1 MKICIYGA
9 GAIGGYIAVQLVNA
23 GYDVTLIARGQHL
36 DAIRKNGLTLHID
49 GEIRSAHCEATD
61 DPSSL
66 GVQDYVLV
74 TLKSH
79 SLPGIV
85 DSMQPLLGPDTTV
98 VSAVNGLPWW
108 YCHGLESPLGE
119 RHIEA
124 VDPGGNIWRTIGPE
138 RALGCVVYPSAEIV
152 SPGVVRHVSD
162 NKLSLGEPDGT
173 RSQRVKSLAAALMD
187 AGFKAPV
194 RTHLRDEIWI
204 KLWGNLSFNPLSA
217 LTGANLDALAK
228 DPGTRMI
235 ARQMMLEAQAIGE
248 RIGVRFSIDVD
259 QRIAGAAAVGAHRTS
274 MLQDLDLGRPLET
287 GALVESV
294 QELGHLVQLPTPTI
308 DIIHAMLLQRIA
320 VRDAGG

>member
-9 GAIGGYIAVQLVNA
+9 GAIGGYIVVQLANA
-23 GYDVTLIARGQHL
+23 GFDVTLIARGQHL

-49 GEIRSAHCEATD
+49 GEIRSAQCEATD

-85 DSMQPLLGPDTTV
+85 NSMQPLLGPDTAV
-98 VSAVNGLPWW
+98 VSAVNGIPWW

-124 VDPGGNIWRTIGPE
+124 VDPGGHIWRTIGPE

-152 SPGVVRHVSD
+152 SPGILRHISD
-162 NKLSLGEPDGT
+162 NKLSLGEPDGA
-173 RSQRVKSLAAALMD
+173 RSQRVKSLAAALME

-228 DPGTRMI
+228 DPGDEDDCP
-235 ARQMMLEAQAIGE
+235 AN
-248 RIGVRFSIDVD
+248 
-259 QRIAGAAAVGAHRTS
+259 
-274 MLQDLDLGRPLET
+274 
-287 GALVESV
+287 
-294 QELGHLVQLPTPTI
+294 
-308 DIIHAMLLQRIA
+308 
-320 VRDAGG
+320 DAGGTSHWGKNRSAVQHRCGQTHRGCSGSWRAPHVDVAGSRSWASTGNRGAGRVGAGTRSSCATANADHRYHPCDAHAANCRS